1 MDDRPDD
8 RSERRLH
15 DELKD
20 RAVADEQGSSEGSG
34 MADKRVLYAGSVH
47 DDAEIDAV
55 LEVLRSGPTAFR
67 IGRRVREFEQRVA
80 SLFGKA
86 AGLAVN
92 SGSSALYVAVE
103 LLDLPAGS
111 EVLTSVLTFS
121 TDVAPLVRAGLVPVF
136 VDVEPNTY
144 NIDVDAMER
153 LIGAETKAVL
163 VPNLVGNAPDWD
175 RIRELADAHSLLVI
189 EDSCDALG
197 ATLRGTPTG
206 TRSDISVTSF
216 AASHIITAAGNG
228 GMVLLDDDALRD
240 RGLLLRRWGRSS
252 EVQFYGSRKGDS
264 RFLAQ
269 VDGMEYDSLFVFEEL
284 GWNFE
289 PSELGAAFGLEQL
302 NKLPKNYSVR
312 QRNFAA
318 YQDFFGGYPETFE
331 RPVQL
336 PGLETAWLAYPFV
349 VRPEGPLTRAELQ
362 RRLEERGIDTR
373 MVWTGNVTRQ
383 PMMRGVT
390 CRTDPGGYPNAD
402 RVMEHALLLPCNHFL
417 SDEDI
422 SFVCDEV
429 ARVLDEHV

>member
-1 MDDRPDD
+1 MT
-8 RSERRLH
+8 E
-15 DELKD
+15 
-20 RAVADEQGSSEGSG
+20 
-34 MADKRVLYAGSVH
+34 KRVLYAGSVH
-47 DDAEIDAV
+47 DEAEIEAV
-55 LEVLRSGPTAFR
+55 VEVLRSGPTAFR
-67 IGRRVREFEQRVA
+67 IGRRVQAFEQQV
-80 SLFGKA
+80 SELFGKA
-86 AGLAVN
+86 RGIAVN

-103 LLDLPAGS
+103 LLDLRPGS

-144 NIDVDAMER
+144 NVDVDALER
-153 LIGAETKAVL
+153 AIGPDTKAVL
-163 VPNLVGNAPDWD
+163 VPNLIGNAPDWD
-175 RIRELADAHSLLVI
+175 RIRELADAHGLLVI

-228 GMVLLDDDALRD
+228 GMVLLDDEALRD

-252 EVQFYGSRKGDS
+252 EVQLYGSRKGDR

-302 NKLPKNYSVR
+302 KKLPHNCEVR

-318 YQDFFGGYPETFE
+318 YQEFFGRYPEVFD
-331 RPVQL
+331 RPEQL
-336 PGLETAWLAYPFV
+336 EGLDTAWLAYPFV
-349 VRPEGPLTRAELQ
+349 VRPESGLTRGELQ
-362 RRLEERGIDTR
+362 ERLEARGIDTR

-390 CRTDPGGYPNAD
+390 FRADPAGYPNAD
-402 RVMEHALLLPCNHFL
+402 RVMERALLLPCNHFL
-417 SDEDI
+417 TVDDVEY
-422 SFVCDEV
+422 VCNAV
-429 ARVLDEHV
+429 ADAVGGVS

>member
-1 MDDRPDD
+1 MG
-8 RSERRLH
+8 E
-15 DELKD
+15 
-20 RAVADEQGSSEGSG
+20 
-34 MADKRVLYAGSVH
+34 KRVLYAGSVH
-47 DDAEIDAV
+47 DEAEIEAV
-55 LEVLRSGPTAFR
+55 VEVLRSGPTAFR
-67 IGRRVREFEQRVA
+67 IGRRVSEFERRVA
-80 SLFGKA
+80 ELFGKA
-86 AGLAVN
+86 SGIAVN
-92 SGSSALYVAVE
+92 SGSSALYMAVE
-103 LLDLPAGS
+103 LLDLPPGA

-144 NIDVDAMER
+144 NVDIDAMER
-153 LIGAETKAVL
+153 LIGADTAAIL

-175 RIRELADAHSLLVI
+175 RIRQLADAHGLLVI

-206 TRSDISVTSF
+206 TRSDLSVTSF

-228 GMVLLDDDALRD
+228 GMVLLDDEAMRD

-252 EVQFYGSRKGDS
+252 EVQFYGSRKGDD
-264 RFLAQ
+264 RFMAQ

-302 NKLPKNYSVR
+302 NKLANNYRVR

-318 YQDFFGGYPETFE
+318 YQESFGLYPELFD

-336 PGLETAWLAYPFV
+336 PGLDTAWLAYPFV
-349 VRPEGPLTRAELQ
+349 VRPEGPLTRSELQ
-362 RRLEERGIDTR
+362 RRLEDRGIDTR

-390 CRTDPGGYPNAD
+390 YRADPDGYPNAD
-402 RVMEHALLLPCNHFL
+402 RVMEHTLLLPCNHFL
-417 SDEDI
+417 TDDDV
-422 SFVCDEV
+422 SFVCDAV
-429 ARVLDEHV
+429 ARAVEDHG

>member
-1 MDDRPDD
+1 MP
-8 RSERRLH
+8 
-15 DELKD
+15 
-20 RAVADEQGSSEGSG
+20 
-34 MADKRVLYAGSVH
+34 DKRVLYAGSVH

-55 LEVLRSGPTAFR
+55 VEVLRAGPTAFR
-67 IGRRVREFEQRVA
+67 IGRRVREFEEQVA
-80 SLFGKA
+80 ALFGKA
-86 AGLAVN
+86 SGIAVN
-92 SGSSALYVAVE
+92 SGSSALYLAVE

-144 NIDVDAMER
+144 NVDVDAMER
-153 LIGAETKAVL
+153 LIGPDTRAVL
-163 VPNLVGNAPDWD
+163 IPNLVGNAPDWD
-175 RIRELADAHSLLVI
+175 RIRELADAHGLLVV

-197 ATLRGTPTG
+197 ARLRGTPTG

-228 GMVLLDDDALRD
+228 GMVLLDDEALRD

-252 EVQFYGSRKGDS
+252 EVQFYGSRKGDD

-302 NKLPKNYSVR
+302 KKLPRNYAVR

-318 YQDFFGGYPETFE
+318 FQEFFGGFPGLFDL
-331 RPVQL
+331 PVQL
-336 PGLETAWLAYPFV
+336 DGLDTAWLAYPFV
-349 VRPEGPLTRAELQ
+349 VRPDSGLVRSAFQVELE
-362 RRLEERGIDTR
+362 RRGVDTR

-383 PMMRGVT
+383 PMMHGVSY
-390 CRTDPGGYPNAD
+390 RTDPAGYPNAD
-402 RVMEHALLLPCNHFL
+402 RVMEQALLLPCNHGM
-417 SDEDI
+417 SDADVT
-422 SFVCDEV
+422 FVCDAV
-429 ARVLDEHV
+429 TDSLAGR